1 MGKLLSTLKN
11 SLKYVRRHEARL
23 AAALGLIGVTY
34 LIVEELSRDP
44 ADQSGLTTAT
54 LILIVLAALLLFLLV
69 APGSMRDLFQRM
81 ANLKVAGVL
90 EVGLQTV
97 ARAEILQPPAIGD
110 EQDPPERNGE
120 KLRDI
125 VKKVESKLRFLH
137 VIIHMHADPR
147 PIRSERQI
155 ARWLEMEDL
164 LTADEAQFA
173 LDLISK
179 RELGIEA
186 LAEQEREELLDA
198 AWAFAVRFSFTVWDR
213 YVRRQ
218 LQNDGW
224 VVADFPQTRDHQPDF
239 LAHRDG
245 RWAVM
250 ATKVGEKGGYSYV
263 TTRNRL
269 ENMRQKVSLAGWCIV
284 FPGGD
289 RKATVISEDGASG
302 RDSKV
307 KVLDLEH
314 LLGTPDRAFADN
326 SWNDDYQQPDHTV
339 TAEPASSPA

>member
-1 MGKLLSTLKN
+1 MG
-11 SLKYVRRHEARL
+11 L
-23 AAALGLIGVTY
+23 AALAYV
-34 LIVEELSRDP
+34 IVRELSRDP
-44 ADQSGLTTAT
+44 ADQSGLTAAT
-54 LILIVLAALLLFLLV
+54 LVLIVIAALMLFLLV

-120 KLRDI
+120 RLRDI

-137 VIIHMHADPR
+137 VIIHMHQDPR

-155 ARWLEMEDL
+155 GRWLEMEDL

-179 RELGIEA
+179 RELGIQA

-224 VVADFPQTRDHQPDF
+224 VVADFPQSRDHQPDF
-239 LAHRDG
+239 LAYRDG

-269 ENMRQKVSLAGWCIV
+269 ENMRQKVGLDGRCIV

-289 RKATVISEDGASG
+289 RKATVISMDGTSG
-302 RDSKV
+302 SGSRV

-314 LLGTPDRAFADN
+314 LLENPDRAFAD
-326 SWNDDYQQPDHTV
+326 SAWNDDSEQPKHPDQD
-339 TAEPASSPA
+339 